1 MRFLVGSDKDGV
13 VVLRVGENGRGM
25 VLVEELLSGEER
37 NEVAERVGEVSPDV
51 LQEGEGS
58 VDLEGTSEAVFGKQ
72 VDVAVDL

>member
-1 MRFLVGSDKDGV
+1 MVGSDEDGV

-25 VLVEELLSGEER
+25 LLVEELLSGKER
-37 NEVAERVGEVSPDV
+37 DEVAGRVGEVSPDV

-58 VDLEGTSEAVFGKQ
+58 VDLEGTSEAVFGTQ

>member
-1 MRFLVGSDKDGV
+1 MVGSDEDGV

-58 VDLEGTSEAVFGKQ
+58 VDLEGTSEAVFGTQ
-72 VDVAVDL
+72 VDVAVNL

>member
-1 MRFLVGSDKDGV
+1 MVGSDEDGV

-25 VLVEELLSGEER
+25 VLVEELLSGKER

-58 VDLEGTSEAVFGKQ
+58 VDLEGTSEAVFGTQ

>member
-1 MRFLVGSDKDGV
+1 MVGSDEDGV

-58 VDLEGTSEAVFGKQ
+58 VDLEGTSAAVFGTQ